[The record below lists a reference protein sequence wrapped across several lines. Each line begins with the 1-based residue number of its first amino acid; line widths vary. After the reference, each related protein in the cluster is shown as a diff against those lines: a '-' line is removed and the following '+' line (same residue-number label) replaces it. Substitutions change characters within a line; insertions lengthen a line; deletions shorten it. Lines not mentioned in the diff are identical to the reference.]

1 MMRVFYLIAI
11 TLTIGFFVA
20 DFYYAEEV
28 SHARYSSYDGRR
40 ALDGVIIKD
49 DELRKTYNDAIKT
62 MKEVEIEHKVLIG
75 VMSEEEG
82 ALETVENKYVES
94 LDKINKETAE
104 KLDKVTGVFWTVE
117 AGFVTMGFFLMCVVL
132 YILSLVKIKTTTMK
146 VFSIIGLSL
155 TGIMILWD
163 GVMIASPSGISFNE
177 VVPGWIFFGVAMLAF
192 MIIGTIHAFKKKA

>member
-1 MMRVFYLIAI
+1 MRVFYLIAI

-28 SHARYSSYDGRR
+28 SHARYSSYDSMYNSSDPYGSGYNSY
-40 ALDGVIIKD
+40 DYSKD
-49 DELRKTYNDAIKT
+49 DDL
-62 MKEVEIEHKVLIG
+62 
-75 VMSEEEG
+75 
-82 ALETVENKYVES
+82 
-94 LDKINKETAE
+94 
-104 KLDKVTGVFWTVE
+104 TVE

-177 VVPGWIFFGVAMLAF
+177 VVPGWIFFGVAMIAF

>member
-28 SHARYSSYDGRR
+28 SHARYSSYDSMYNSSDPYGSGYNSY
-40 ALDGVIIKD
+40 DYSKD
-49 DELRKTYNDAIKT
+49 DDL
-62 MKEVEIEHKVLIG
+62 
-75 VMSEEEG
+75 
-82 ALETVENKYVES
+82 
-94 LDKINKETAE
+94 
-104 KLDKVTGVFWTVE
+104 TVE

-177 VVPGWIFFGVAMLAF
+177 VVPGWIFFGVVMLAF

>member
-28 SHARYSSYDGRR
+28 SHARYSSYDGMYNSS
-40 ALDGVIIKD
+40 DPYGSGYNSYDYSKD
-49 DELRKTYNDAIKT
+49 VDL
-62 MKEVEIEHKVLIG
+62 
-75 VMSEEEG
+75 
-82 ALETVENKYVES
+82 
-94 LDKINKETAE
+94 
-104 KLDKVTGVFWTVE
+104 TVE

-177 VVPGWIFFGVAMLAF
+177 VVPGWIFFGVAMIAF

>member
-1 MMRVFYLIAI
+1 MRVFYLIAI

-28 SHARYSSYDGRR
+28 SHARYSSYDSMYNSSDPYGSGYNSY
-40 ALDGVIIKD
+40 DYSKD
-49 DELRKTYNDAIKT
+49 DDL
-62 MKEVEIEHKVLIG
+62 
-75 VMSEEEG
+75 
-82 ALETVENKYVES
+82 
-94 LDKINKETAE
+94 
-104 KLDKVTGVFWTVE
+104 TVE

>member
-28 SHARYSSYDGRR
+28 SHARYSSYDSMYNSSDPYGSGYNSY
-40 ALDGVIIKD
+40 DYSKD
-49 DELRKTYNDAIKT
+49 DDL
-62 MKEVEIEHKVLIG
+62 
-75 VMSEEEG
+75 
-82 ALETVENKYVES
+82 
-94 LDKINKETAE
+94 
-104 KLDKVTGVFWTVE
+104 TVE

>member
-28 SHARYSSYDGRR
+28 SHARYSSYDSMYNSSDPYGSGYNSY
-40 ALDGVIIKD
+40 DYSKD
-49 DELRKTYNDAIKT
+49 DDL
-62 MKEVEIEHKVLIG
+62 
-75 VMSEEEG
+75 
-82 ALETVENKYVES
+82 
-94 LDKINKETAE
+94 
-104 KLDKVTGVFWTVE
+104 TVE

-177 VVPGWIFFGVAMLAF
+177 VVPGWIFFGVAMIAF

>member
-28 SHARYSSYDGRR
+28 SHARYSSYDSMYNSSDPYGSGYNSY
-40 ALDGVIIKD
+40 DYSKD
-49 DELRKTYNDAIKT
+49 DDL
-62 MKEVEIEHKVLIG
+62 
-75 VMSEEEG
+75 
-82 ALETVENKYVES
+82 
-94 LDKINKETAE
+94 
-104 KLDKVTGVFWTVE
+104 TVE

-177 VVPGWIFFGVAMLAF
+177 VVPGWIFFRVAMLAF

>member
-1 MMRVFYLIAI
+1 LIAI

-28 SHARYSSYDGRR
+28 SHARYSSYDSMYNSSDPYGSGYNSY
-40 ALDGVIIKD
+40 DYSKD
-49 DELRKTYNDAIKT
+49 DDL
-62 MKEVEIEHKVLIG
+62 
-75 VMSEEEG
+75 
-82 ALETVENKYVES
+82 
-94 LDKINKETAE
+94 
-104 KLDKVTGVFWTVE
+104 TVE

>member
-11 TLTIGFFVA
+11 TLTIDFFVA

-28 SHARYSSYDGRR
+28 SHARYSSYDSMYNSSDPYGSGYNSY
-40 ALDGVIIKD
+40 DYSKD
-49 DELRKTYNDAIKT
+49 DDL
-62 MKEVEIEHKVLIG
+62 
-75 VMSEEEG
+75 
-82 ALETVENKYVES
+82 
-94 LDKINKETAE
+94 
-104 KLDKVTGVFWTVE
+104 TVE